1 MKLETSKSKAI
12 SFFSLSRL
20 TLLVEINTQ
29 DKKTVETVTRD
40 RGGLISW
47 EEVASKQMNKH
58 STECNNLSYRTTIF
72 DGGECTVFLDIQL
85 IEIPNSLWIHKPNST
100 NL

>member
-40 RGGLISW
+40 RGGLIS
-47 EEVASKQMNKH
+47 
-58 STECNNLSYRTTIF
+58 
-72 DGGECTVFLDIQL
+72 
-85 IEIPNSLWIHKPNST
+85 
-100 NL
+100 